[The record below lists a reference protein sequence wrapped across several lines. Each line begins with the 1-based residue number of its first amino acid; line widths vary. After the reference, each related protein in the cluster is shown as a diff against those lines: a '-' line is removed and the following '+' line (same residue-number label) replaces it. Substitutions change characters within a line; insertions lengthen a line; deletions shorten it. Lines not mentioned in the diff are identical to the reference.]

1 MRGLGLGSFDGG
13 VGGWWLP
20 VCGPFEMVDSS
31 EGEWVEE
38 EQGVGV
44 SGLGGDAFG
53 DGVCEFACEVA
64 GGVTDSEGGLIEDG
78 EFGGD
83 GGVDIDLLEFE
94 FGDLD
99 FE

>member
-1 MRGLGLGSFDGG
+1 MGSFDGG

-44 SGLGGDAFG
+44 GGLGGDTFG
-53 DGVCEFACEVA
+53 DGVDKFACEVA